1 MAHSLSAKKR
11 IRQAERKRLQ
21 NRARKNVVKTQMKR
35 LVKALE
41 TRSADLPKEFR
52 KAQEKIDRLA
62 AKGVIHPN
70 KAARLKSRWA
80 HKIAQAGKSPAS
92 TAAAG
97 S

>member
-11 IRQAERKRLQ
+11 IRQAERRRLK
-21 NRARKNVVKTQMKR
+21 NRARKNTVKVQMKR

-41 TRSADLPKEFR
+41 GRSPELPAEFR

-70 KAARLKSRWA
+70 KAARMKSRWA
-80 HKIAQAGKSPAS
+80 HKIAQAAKAPAAPA
-92 TAAAG
+92 TGA
-97 S
+97 